1 MTTATFSHLAHSM
14 TVSFP
19 RIDTGLLQTAAAVIS
34 AVAASAFVLAIL
46 STVQA
51 GL

>member
-1 MTTATFSHLAHSM
+1 MTTATLSNLTHTATFA
-14 TVSFP
+14 FP
-19 RIDTGLLQTAAAVIS
+19 RIDTDLLRTAAAVVS

-46 STVQA
+46 SSVQA